1 MTHLQP
7 RGTGTVMVV
16 EDQQEMRALTTRIL
30 ELAGYIV
37 VGVDNGHAAVALLRK
52 QPVDLMVLDMNLQ
65 PSFNGLDCYREA
77 VAIRPGQKAIFVS
90 GCTDMEWVA
99 EARRLGAGRHIQKP
113 FTIIGLL
120 EAVRD
125 ELGDW

>member
-1 MTHLQP
+1 MKSLQP
-7 RGTGTVMVV
+7 HGTATVMVV
-16 EDQQEMRALTTRIL
+16 EDQPEVRALTIRIL
-30 ELAGYIV
+30 ELAGYTV
-37 VGVDNGHAAVALLRK
+37 VGVDNGRTAVALLRK
-52 QPVDLMVLDMNLQ
+52 QPVDLMVLDMILE
-65 PSFNGLDCYREA
+65 PSFNGLNCYREA

-113 FTIIGLL
+113 FTIISLL